1 LKPRRAAN
9 AGLGCGAALA
19 VVCAGACGNTTL
31 DLYDPDLGLLAHW
44 AFEEG
49 QAGSVVLDSSG
60 FGLHGTPSASPPAPT
75 ADVPPVHFPNS
86 FSLSFNGVD
95 QWIDLGNPPLL
106 NAGGAISIAAWVR
119 ATNVDGYRNIVAHG
133 WRHNPGADV
142 SLRIQNGNYEFTYWD
157 AVDHVAIA
165 AVPAADVGA
174 WVHVCGV
181 FDGSAY
187 HLYRNGALAA
197 SRSDATVP
205 PANID
210 AVWAIGARAPQP
222 DLLERLFAGGIDDV
236 RIYGRALGPPEV
248 EALYRR

>member
-1 LKPRRAAN
+1 LRPRRASN
-9 AGLGCGAALA
+9 AVFRGAAALTLVA
-19 VVCAGACGNTTL
+19 AGACGNTTL
-31 DLYDPDLGLLAHW
+31 DIYDPDLGLLAHW

-49 QAGSVVLDSSG
+49 QAGSTVLDASG
-60 FGLHGTPSASPPAPT
+60 FGLDGAPSANPPTPT
-75 ADVPPVHFPNS
+75 GDVPPVHFPNS

-106 NAGGAISIAAWVR
+106 NGGGVISIAAWVR
-119 ATNVDGYRNIVAHG
+119 ATNTDGYRNIVAHG

-142 SLRIQNGNYEFTYWD
+142 SLRIHDGNYEFTYWD

-165 AVPAADVGA
+165 AVPAADLGA

-181 FDGSAY
+181 FDGNVY

-197 SRSDATVP
+197 STPDATVP
-205 PANID
+205 PPNID
-210 AVWAIGARAPQP
+210 ARWAIGARAPQP
-222 DLLERLFAGGIDDV
+222 DFLERLFVGEIDDV
-236 RIYGRALGPPEV
+236 RIYGRALRAGEV

>member
-1 LKPRRAAN
+1 LRYARASRAV
-9 AGLGCGAALA
+9 LGCGALTL
-19 VVCAGACGNTTL
+19 VVAGACGDTTL
-31 DLYDPDLGLLAHW
+31 DIYDPDLGLLARW

-49 QAGSVVLDSSG
+49 QPGRTVVDASG
-60 FGLHGTPSASPPAPT
+60 FGLHGAPSANPPAPS
-75 ADVPPVHFPNS
+75 AEVPPVHFPNS
-86 FSLSFNGVD
+86 FSLSFNGLD

-106 NAGGAISIAAWVR
+106 NAGGVISIAAWVR
-119 ATNVDGYRNIVAHG
+119 STNTDGYRNVVAHG

-157 AVDHVAIA
+157 GVDHVAIA
-165 AVPAADVGA
+165 AVPPSDLDT

-197 SRSDATVP
+197 STPDATVP

-210 AVWAIGARAPQP
+210 TTWAIGARAPQP
-222 DLLERLFAGGIDDV
+222 DGLERLFVGEIDDV
-236 RIYGRALGPPEV
+236 RIYGRALGPAEV
-248 EALYRR
+248 EALYQR